1 MKFSKIETGDKLTIA
16 FGKVNDNFSKILD
29 SVSLQELN
37 DAIDKLSTKTDL
49 DVLSKN
55 TDDKISQLENNNI
68 TLRANVVILSNL
80 VAELEAKFKNVVT
93 ISQFNSQIAN
103 INSIITK

>member
-1 MKFSKIETGDKLTIA
+1 MKFNKIETSDKLTIA

-37 DAIDKLSTKTDL
+37 DAIDKLPTKTDL
-49 DVLSKN
+49 NVLSKN
-55 TDDKISQLENNNI
+55 TDDKISQLENDNI